1 MSTLMQYLLACNV
14 LDIVTGFLRAYD
26 QKNISSKKI
35 KHGAL
40 SKISIWCII
49 AVSMI
54 VSSYLKTDLTT
65 YVTGYYLIME
75 VVSIFENVSVFVP
88 VPDKLKNILEI
99 HTTQKETEND
109 TVTTADPD
117 IVKFIEEQDKKLVKS
132 ILILQITHT
141 HMTAYIM
148 TLMAIG
154 LV

>member
-1 MSTLMQYLLACNV
+1 MTTLMEYLLACNV
-14 LDIVTGFLRAYD
+14 LDIVTGFLKAYD
-26 QKNISSKKI
+26 QKNVSSKKI

-54 VSSYLKTDLTT
+54 VSGYLKTDLTT

-99 HTTQKETEND
+99 HTTKKDQENETVK
-109 TVTTADPD
+109 TVDPD
-117 IVKFIEEQDKKLVKS
+117 ILKFIKEQDKK
-132 ILILQITHT
+132 
-141 HMTAYIM
+141 
-148 TLMAIG
+148 
-154 LV
+154 

>member
-1 MSTLMQYLLACNV
+1 MTSLMEYLLACNI
-14 LDIVTGFLRAYD
+14 LDILTGFLKAYD

-49 AVSMI
+49 AVSMM

-88 VPDKLKNILEI
+88 VPDKLKNILDI
-99 HTTQKETEND
+99 HTTKKETEKE
-109 TVTTADPD
+109 TVKTVDPD
-117 IVKFIEEQDKKLVKS
+117 ILKFIEEQDKK
-132 ILILQITHT
+132 
-141 HMTAYIM
+141 
-148 TLMAIG
+148 
-154 LV
+154 

>member
-1 MSTLMQYLLACNV
+1 MSTLMQYLLACNI
-14 LDIVTGFLRAYD
+14 LDILTGFLRAYD

-99 HTTQKETEND
+99 HTTQKETENE
-109 TVTTADPD
+109 TVKTVDPD
-117 IVKFIEEQDKKLVKS
+117 ILKFIEEQDKK
-132 ILILQITHT
+132 
-141 HMTAYIM
+141 
-148 TLMAIG
+148 
-154 LV
+154 

>member
-1 MSTLMQYLLACNV
+1 MTTLMQYLLACNI
-14 LDIVTGFLRAYD
+14 LDILTGFLKAYD

-40 SKISIWCII
+40 SKISLWCII
-49 AVSMI
+49 AVSMM

-99 HTTQKETEND
+99 HTTKKETEKE
-109 TVTTADPD
+109 TVKTVDPD
-117 IVKFIEEQDKKLVKS
+117 ILKFIKEQDKK
-132 ILILQITHT
+132 
-141 HMTAYIM
+141 
-148 TLMAIG
+148 
-154 LV
+154 

>member
-1 MSTLMQYLLACNV
+1 MTTLIEYLLACNV
-14 LDIVTGFLRAYD
+14 LDIVTGFLKAYD

-65 YVTGYYLIME
+65 YVIGYYLIME

-88 VPDKLKNILEI
+88 VPDKLKNILET
-99 HTTQKETEND
+99 HTTQTNPKEKETVK
-109 TVTTADPD
+109 TVDPD
-117 IVKFIEEQDKKLVKS
+117 ILKFIEEQDKK
-132 ILILQITHT
+132 
-141 HMTAYIM
+141 
-148 TLMAIG
+148 
-154 LV
+154 

>member
-1 MSTLMQYLLACNV
+1 MTTLMQYLLACNV

-26 QKNISSKKI
+26 QKNVSSKKI

-49 AVSMI
+49 AVSMM

-88 VPDKLKNILEI
+88 VPEKLKNILEI
-99 HTTQKETEND
+99 HTTQKETETE
-109 TVTTADPD
+109 TVKTVDPK
-117 IVKFIEEQDKKLVKS
+117 ILKFIKEQDKK
-132 ILILQITHT
+132 
-141 HMTAYIM
+141 
-148 TLMAIG
+148 
-154 LV
+154 

>member
-49 AVSMI
+49 AVSMM

-65 YVTGYYLIME
+65 YNVGFYLIME
-75 VVSIFENVSVFVP
+75 IVSIFENVSVFIP
-88 VPDKLKNILEI
+88 VPDKLKNSLEI
-99 HTTQKETEND
+99 HTTQKDQEKETVK
-109 TVTTADPD
+109 TVDPD
-117 IVKFIEEQDKKLVKS
+117 ILKFIKEQDKK
-132 ILILQITHT
+132 
-141 HMTAYIM
+141 
-148 TLMAIG
+148 
-154 LV
+154 

>member
-1 MSTLMQYLLACNV
+1 MTTLMQYLLACNV
-14 LDIVTGFLRAYD
+14 LDILTGFLKAYD

-49 AVSMI
+49 AVSMM

-88 VPDKLKNILEI
+88 VPDNLKNSLDI
-99 HTTQKETEND
+99 HTTQKEPKE
-109 TVTTADPD
+109 TVKTVDPD
-117 IVKFIEEQDKKLVKS
+117 ILERIKEMKEN
-132 ILILQITHT
+132 
-141 HMTAYIM
+141 
-148 TLMAIG
+148 G
-154 LV
+154 